1 MDFKASEAFPPPSD
15 QLRLAFAQRLG
26 SALRL
31 DKAGISE
38 VVVLLSH
45 YDQVRTQVI
54 DQYAKLAS
62 EAVAVQKPRPV
73 LMDTAPP
80 TDSER
85 LAVRKWLDEE
95 ATRPFDGQRRY
106 WPADESAEELREK
119 DPAN

>member
-1 MDFKASEAFPPPSD
+1 MEFKASDAFPPPSD

-45 YDQVRTQVI
+45 YDQVRTEVL

-62 EAVAVQKPRPV
+62 EAVAVNPRPV
-73 LMDTAPP
+73 VMDTAPP

-85 LAVRKWLDEE
+85 LALRRWLDEE
-95 ATRPFDGQRRY
+95 AMRPG
-106 WPADESAEELREK
+106 
-119 DPAN
+119 

>member
-1 MDFKASEAFPPPSD
+1 MDFKASDAFPPPSE

-45 YDQVRTQVI
+45 YDQVRTEVM
-54 DQYAKLAS
+54 DRYARELAN
-62 EAVAVQKPRPV
+62 AVAVNPRPV
-73 LMDTAPP
+73 VMDTTPP

-85 LAVRKWLDEE
+85 LALRRWLDEE

-106 WPADESAEELREK
+106 WPAEE
-119 DPAN
+119 PAKP